1 MINDQFPMWL
11 EPDKPQFLY
20 HYSILHNRFLGIP
33 IKDPKADSYLLTI
46 LTPEGS
52 SNLVSHAYES
62 LETLQQDIPL
72 QVQKLIQERIHNR
85 LERQLDDCISD
96 GFLLSSL
103 YLMKAKLMIL
113 RDRANSQK
121 DDHSTS

>member
-1 MINDQFPMWL
+1 MINDQFPLWL

-33 IKDPKADSYLLTI
+33 IKDPKAESYLLTI

-52 SNLVSHAYES
+52 YHVASKAYQS
-62 LETLQQDIPL
+62 LDTLQQDIPL
-72 QVQKLIQERIHNR
+72 QVHKLIRERIQNR

-96 GFLLSSL
+96 GFLLCSL
-103 YLMKAKLMIL
+103 YLMKAKLMTL
-113 RDRANSQK
+113 RERANSQ
-121 DDHSTS
+121 DNDNSTS